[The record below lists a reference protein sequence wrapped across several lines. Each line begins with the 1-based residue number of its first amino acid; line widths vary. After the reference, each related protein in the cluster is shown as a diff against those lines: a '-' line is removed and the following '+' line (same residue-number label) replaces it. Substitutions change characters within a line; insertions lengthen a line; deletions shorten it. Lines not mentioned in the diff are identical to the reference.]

1 MKVPAVTID
10 VTDDGTAYNVTALP
24 WPTIESEAH
33 PFTAR
38 LVHTP
43 RVRYGESYPTK
54 WTSDRLAK
62 FIKTLLKTYPTVTV
76 T

>member
-10 VTDDGTAYNVTALP
+10 VTDDGTAYTVTALP
-24 WPTIESEAH
+24 WPTIESSAH

-38 LVHTP
+38 LVHAP
-43 RVRYGESYPTK
+43 RRRYGETYPTK
-54 WTSDRLAK
+54 WTPDKLAA
-62 FIKTLLKTYPTVTV
+62 FIKKLLATYPKVT